1 MSEEAK
7 KMDSISEDFI
17 EKAIGSV
24 SEETTETADEVIAET
39 ASVDGYGG
47 RF

>member
-17 EKAIGSV
+17 EKAI
-24 SEETTETADEVIAET
+24 ERKRMQEITAQFNRTE
-39 ASVDGYGG
+39 
-47 RF
+47 